1 MNYIKNMITEEK
13 YKESLLIVNQY
24 RKQMGLSEFSDG
36 VKFVLY
42 SAGTMEWRKQG
53 VYNSKQEMIDFLVN
67 DYGLDELKDC
77 DENDIN
83 NIIYEYELK
92 YEEI

>member
-1 MNYIKNMITEEK
+1 MITEEK
-13 YKESLLIVNQY
+13 YKESLDIVNKY

-36 VKFVLY
+36 IKFVLY
-42 SAGTMEWRKQG
+42 SAGDMEWRKQG
-53 VYNSKQEMIDFLVN
+53 VYNSKQEMLDFLIN
-67 DYGLDELKDC
+67 EWRLEELKDC

-83 NIIYEYELK
+83 DIFTENELK